1 VQFVKVVYDISILS
15 HGYRAHLARTGIF
28 RVVDRTAHGL
38 ESRAD
43 VSLEY
48 SSAESWENH
57 YWAHRFLANGGSAR
71 SGRLLPH
78 GPLANGLYHLQDYL
92 YGERSSLQDSASAHS
107 VSRLVRR
114 ISGAITTRTASLPK
128 SAVQGRDIFHS
139 GYHALP
145 ASTSGVKGLR
155 RFLTVYD
162 LIPVLMPHLFA
173 EGVAVGIRKIFMTM
187 LNSIGPDDY
196 VLAISGAT
204 KNDLCSYLKI
214 DPSRVFVSPLAASP
228 ELFYPVMDCGRLDA
242 VRARYGLPAGA
253 KYFLS
258 VNTLEPRKNIEHALR
273 CFATVLQESRIGDL
287 YFLLVGTQGWD
298 VTSIM
303 TAINNA
309 NIASHRVILAGY
321 VPDEDLAPLYSGALA
336 FLYPTHYEG
345 FGLPPLEAMQCGT
358 PVITSNTSSLPEV
371 VGDAGI
377 MVSPSDED
385 ALCQAM
391 LDMYRQPA
399 LRADLATKSVVR
411 SSYFSWERY
420 TNDVVKAYLAALS
433 T

>member
-1 VQFVKVVYDISILS
+1 MKVVYDISILS

-48 SSAESWENH
+48 SAADSWENH
-57 YWAHRFLANGGSAR
+57 YWAHRLLADGGSAR

-78 GPLANGLYHLQDYL
+78 GPLASGLYHLQDYL
-92 YGERSSLQDSASAHS
+92 YGEGSSQHNSAGARG
-107 VSRLVRR
+107 VSRVVRR
-114 ISGAITTRTASLPK
+114 ISGAITSRTASLPK
-128 SAVQGRDIFHS
+128 AAVQGRDIFHS

-145 ASTSGVKGLR
+145 ASTNGVKGLR

-162 LIPVLMPHLFA
+162 LIPVLMPHLFT
-173 EGVAVGIRKIFMTM
+173 EGVGSVIRRIFMTM
-187 LNSIGPDDY
+187 LTSIGPDDY
-196 VLAISGAT
+196 VLAISEAT

-228 ELFYPVMDCGRLDA
+228 ELFYRVKDSGRIDA

-253 KYFLS
+253 RYFLS

-273 CFATVLQESRIGDL
+273 AFAAVLQESRIEDL

-303 TAINNA
+303 TAISNA
-309 NIASHRVILAGY
+309 NIARDRVILAGY
-321 VPDEDLAPLYSGALA
+321 VPDQDLAPLYSGALA
-336 FLYPTHYEG
+336 FVYPSLYEG

-371 VGDAGI
+371 IGDAGV
-377 MVSPSDED
+377 MVSPDDGD
-385 ALCQAM
+385 ALSQAM
-391 LDMYRQPA
+391 SDMYRQPK
-399 LRADLATKSVVR
+399 LRAGFAARSVTR
-411 SSYFSWERY
+411 STQFSWERY
-420 TNDVVKAYLAALS
+420 TDEVVRAYQFALDA
-433 T
+433 